1 MISSQPPL
9 VVAVVEDDA
18 AARKALG
25 RMLQAGGFE
34 PALFES
40 AEAYIDASPAPLCIV
55 LDVRLPGMSGIELQ
69 QRLRAAG
76 AAPPIIVTTA
86 SHEAAICERAQQ
98 NGCAGFFGKPVD
110 AGALFATIAALA
122 DPSSRG

>member
-1 MISSQPPL
+1 MKPS

-18 AARKALG
+18 PSRKALG
-25 RMLQAGGFE
+25 RLLQAAGFE

-40 AEAYIDASPAPLCIV
+40 AEAFIEAAPSPLCIV

-69 QRLRAAG
+69 ERLRATG

-86 SHEAAICERAQQ
+86 SHEAAIQEHAQQ
-98 NGCAGFFGKPVD
+98 NGCAAFFWKPVD
-110 AGALFATIAALA
+110 GHLLTATIASLA
-122 DPSSRG
+122 NR